1 MTLPTLSTEQT
12 AAYDAICNWITN
24 GHEQTFW
31 LTGYAGTGKTTLAT
45 AIANEHPVAFGAY
58 TGKATQVLRNK
69 LRLRGL
75 DVCCATL
82 HSHIY
87 CYEFDDPFGRP
98 MFRKKSVDECAFGP
112 GDVLIVDE
120 CSMIGRELMT
130 DLLSFGAKILAIGDP
145 GQLPPVSDDA
155 WFTGRPDF
163 HLSQIHR
170 QAMENPII
178 RASMEIRER
187 ADFSPSPGFI
197 DKIGKADIATE
208 IMLGADQV
216 LCGTNKTRTNVN
228 AWFRR
233 EAGIQAPLPQV
244 SEKVVC
250 LKNNH
255 SIGIYNGGVHAV
267 CSAAQRTAPNSIEI
281 GIDVNDRPEKVV
293 CDMSHF
299 GAEKPAPT
307 PLESFDFGYCLTVH
321 KSQGSE
327 WPVVLLIDDMQFVR
341 DPEQRKKWLYTAVT
355 RASERVLVAA

>member
-1 MTLPTLSTEQT
+1 MTLPTLSDEQT
-12 AAYDAICNWITN
+12 AAYDAICNWADN

-45 AIANEHPVAFGAY
+45 AIANARSVAFGAY

-69 LRLRGL
+69 LRARGI
-75 DVCCATL
+75 DASCGTL

-87 CYEFDDPFGRP
+87 CYEFDDKWGRP
-98 MFRKKSVDECAFGP
+98 LFRKKTQDECAFGP

-145 GQLPPVSDDA
+145 GQLPPVGDDA

-170 QAMENPII
+170 QALENPII

-187 ADFSPSPGFI
+187 ADFTPAPGFI
-197 DKIGKADIATE
+197 DKIGSRNIEDE
-208 IMLGADQV
+208 YLLESDQV
-216 LCGTNKTRTNVN
+216 LCGTNKMRVNVN
-228 AWFRR
+228 NWFR
-233 EAGIQAPLPQV
+233 AGRGITERLPRAG
-244 SEKVVC
+244 EKVVC

-255 SIGIYNGGVHAV
+255 GVGIYNGGVHTCWQDARV
-267 CSAAQRTAPNSIEI
+267 KDSASVELT
-281 GIDVNDRPEKVV
+281 IDVNDNHETVV
-293 CDMSHF
+293 SDITHF
-299 GAEKPAPT
+299 GCEKPAPSA
-307 PLESFDFGYCLTVH
+307 LDSFDFGYCLTVH

-327 WPVVLLIDDMQFVR
+327 WRNVLVIDDMQFIKDR
-341 DPEQRKKWLYTAVT
+341 EQRKKWLYTAVT
-355 RASERVLVAA
+355 RASERVVVAA